1 MKKNFS
7 LFSNFY
13 IPITVLIGILLYILG
28 LYKNIFWSHIFA
40 VAVILFGSFT
50 LIKETVLSIF
60 KKQFAL
66 DYIAIMAIFLSVF
79 TGQYLIGLVIVLMFS
94 GGNALENYGMTKAK
108 QSLTALTD
116 RIPHEVVLWNDGAAD
131 VKKAVEDVGVGT
143 KIIVR
148 KGEVVPLDGVLITE
162 EAITDES
169 SLTGEPYVVEKL
181 KGDQIRSGTIN
192 VGDVLVIEV
201 TKRDNEST
209 YYKIVEMVRRAQEEK
224 SPFIRLADRYSTVFT
239 ILTAIISVAAYFISH
254 DINRVLAVLVVA
266 TPCPL
271 ILATPIALFGG
282 MNSAA
287 KKRILIKKISSL
299 EVLSRCSAVVLDKT
313 GTITLGQPEVTRVNL
328 FDKKLSEREVYS
340 IAEAIERNSLHPLA
354 KAIIAKANEVGAKHL
369 PVQKVSEKIG
379 LGISAFI
386 NGKTY
391 TLAKMGK
398 YHHSNAIELH
408 EEENLV
414 AIFEFEDKLKTDS
427 SNIISELK
435 RLGLELYI
443 FTGDRDENARK
454 ILEKLGK
461 ETSSGIIVR
470 SGFSPEDKK
479 NGIQELKKNKRIV
492 AMIGDGINDAPA
504 LAIADVGMV
513 FSNEEQTA
521 ASEAADVVFL
531 GGSLSSITF
540 IINNAKKTIRI
551 ALESILFGIGLSI
564 VAMIFAAIGYIPPL
578 FGAILQEIIDIIVI
592 INALRASK

>member
-1 MKKNFS
+1 MLSLRLLKVSRWRIERILSSCFS
-7 LFSNFY
+7 KRV
-13 IPITVLIGILLYILG
+13 IALG
-28 LYKNIFWSHIFA
+28 VY
-40 VAVILFGSFT
+40 
-50 LIKETVLSIF
+50 
-60 KKQFAL
+60 
-66 DYIAIMAIFLSVF
+66 
-79 TGQYLIGLVIVLMFS
+79 
-94 GGNALENYGMTKAK
+94 
-108 QSLTALTD
+108 
-116 RIPHEVVLWNDGAAD
+116 
-131 VKKAVEDVGVGT
+131 
-143 KIIVR
+143 
-148 KGEVVPLDGVLITE
+148 
-162 EAITDES
+162 
-169 SLTGEPYVVEKL
+169 
-181 KGDQIRSGTIN
+181 
-192 VGDVLVIEV
+192 
-201 TKRDNEST
+201 
-209 YYKIVEMVRRAQEEK
+209 
-224 SPFIRLADRYSTVFT
+224 
-239 ILTAIISVAAYFISH
+239 
-254 DINRVLAVLVVA
+254 RVLAVLVVA

-470 SGFSPEDKK
+470 AGFSPEDKK
-479 NGIQELKKNKRIV
+479 
-492 AMIGDGINDAPA
+492 
-504 LAIADVGMV
+504 MV
-513 FSNEEQTA
+513 FK
-521 ASEAADVVFL
+521 
-531 GGSLSSITF
+531 SSRKI
-540 IINNAKKTIRI
+540 K
-551 ALESILFGIGLSI
+551 E
-564 VAMIFAAIGYIPPL
+564 
-578 FGAILQEIIDIIVI
+578 
-592 INALRASK
+592 

>member
-1 MKKNFS
+1 
-7 LFSNFY
+7 
-13 IPITVLIGILLYILG
+13 
-28 LYKNIFWSHIFA
+28 
-40 VAVILFGSFT
+40 
-50 LIKETVLSIF
+50 
-60 KKQFAL
+60 
-66 DYIAIMAIFLSVF
+66 
-79 TGQYLIGLVIVLMFS
+79 
-94 GGNALENYGMTKAK
+94 
-108 QSLTALTD
+108 
-116 RIPHEVVLWNDGAAD
+116 
-131 VKKAVEDVGVGT
+131 
-143 KIIVR
+143 
-148 KGEVVPLDGVLITE
+148 
-162 EAITDES
+162 
-169 SLTGEPYVVEKL
+169 
-181 KGDQIRSGTIN
+181 
-192 VGDVLVIEV
+192 
-201 TKRDNEST
+201 
-209 YYKIVEMVRRAQEEK
+209 
-224 SPFIRLADRYSTVFT
+224 
-239 ILTAIISVAAYFISH
+239 
-254 DINRVLAVLVVA
+254 
-266 TPCPL
+266 
-271 ILATPIALFGG
+271 
-282 MNSAA
+282 
-287 KKRILIKKISSL
+287 
-299 EVLSRCSAVVLDKT
+299 
-313 GTITLGQPEVTRVNL
+313 VTRVNI

-386 NGKTY
+386 NGRTY

-470 SGFSPEDKK
+470 AGFSPEDKK

-551 ALESILFGIGLSI
+551 ALESILFGISLSI
-564 VAMIFAAIGYIPPL
+564 AAMIFAAIGYIPPL

>member
-1 MKKNFS
+1 
-7 LFSNFY
+7 
-13 IPITVLIGILLYILG
+13 
-28 LYKNIFWSHIFA
+28 
-40 VAVILFGSFT
+40 
-50 LIKETVLSIF
+50 
-60 KKQFAL
+60 
-66 DYIAIMAIFLSVF
+66 
-79 TGQYLIGLVIVLMFS
+79 
-94 GGNALENYGMTKAK
+94 
-108 QSLTALTD
+108 
-116 RIPHEVVLWNDGAAD
+116 
-131 VKKAVEDVGVGT
+131 
-143 KIIVR
+143 
-148 KGEVVPLDGVLITE
+148 
-162 EAITDES
+162 
-169 SLTGEPYVVEKL
+169 
-181 KGDQIRSGTIN
+181 
-192 VGDVLVIEV
+192 
-201 TKRDNEST
+201 
-209 YYKIVEMVRRAQEEK
+209 MVRRAQEEK

-313 GTITLGQPEVTRVNL
+313 GTITLGQPEVTRVNI

-470 SGFSPEDKK
+470 AGFSPEDKK

-492 AMIGDGINDAPA
+492 GMIGDGINDAPA

-551 ALESILFGIGLSI
+551 ALESILFGISLSI
-564 VAMIFAAIGYIPPL
+564 AAMIFAAIGYIPPL